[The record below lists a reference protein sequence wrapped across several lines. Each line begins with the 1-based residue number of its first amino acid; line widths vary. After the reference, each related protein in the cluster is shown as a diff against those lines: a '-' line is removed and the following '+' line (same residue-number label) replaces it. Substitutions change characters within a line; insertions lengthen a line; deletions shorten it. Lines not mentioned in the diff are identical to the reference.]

1 LLACNALDYHDFI
14 NFSVRL
20 LKEHPEVLAECQKTW
35 TCVLVDEFQDTS
47 TMQYNFLHLLAS
59 HNRIT
64 VVGDDDQS
72 IFSFNGADSSGFDS
86 FRKDF
91 PQLKEVC
98 YTQYTLHLVCYFL
111 MSLLIALCLSVF
123 CYPAHL
129 FSFCFVEL
137 SSIMAYFLLVSL
149 TETQFVE

>member
-1 LLACNALDYHDFI
+1 
-14 NFSVRL
+14 
-20 LKEHPEVLAECQKTW
+20 
-35 TCVLVDEFQDTS
+35 
-47 TMQYNFLHLLAS
+47 M
-59 HNRIT
+59 
-64 VVGDDDQS
+64 QS

-98 YTQYTLHLVCYFL
+98 NTQYTLHLVCYFL
-111 MSLLIALCLSVF
+111 MSLLVALWLSVF
-123 CYPAHL
+123 CYPARL